1 MDLDTKW
8 KNVRESRR
16 FKALCVV
23 LSMVLAFSSVALLGA
38 VMRISGLYNN
48 DAFTDPTVAKEG
60 SLVQTTIFQS
70 ELDAIVND
78 IALLAGQK
86 QLQQKVAAL
95 KKAKADSVAAALE
108 QYKKDQATAIRKTL
122 VFYAGLKNQNITN
135 IGKDIPNYKVP
146 TKTIKKVV
154 AEDRDAPGLIR
165 DLQQIVNGT
174 RAGEDYLP
182 YLQLANWLHSSDG
195 VEYYN
200 DSDMRD
206 DPDDLIR
213 NYTVAFTVD
222 GQTVE
227 ANEYDADQTLSET
240 IKSAETHIKKLY
252 DKTVVGPYRSAADS
266 QQDMRKNLQELQCL
280 QFYAKDNITGQVVSQ
295 LSEGQTPAKLKD
307 APVYYSKTKAG
318 ENLRGADY
326 GARNARSDVAQ
337 YLMDG
342 DMSIYVG
349 IDPTVAG
356 GNDTLPDFVELN
368 ALCTRMQN
376 MNTVAMTVA
385 AVCLA
390 VLALAFLVLACLGC
404 GRRAGTD
411 GVRLLWMDY
420 IPLELHT
427 AIIAAAIAGL
437 GVVLFGNLFN
447 DLSNYYG
454 YQLSTLYY
462 GGLFLAACG
471 ALGAVAWG
479 LYAELTLSFVRLCK
493 SKKHLYKGT
502 LLYYICLGIWR
513 LLCKLHRFNRRMIRG
528 LAYTPRHF
536 KRNMVFCAVGYLLI
550 NIVLAVL
557 FGGYLEFAP
566 ISVPCALVFL
576 AFNGFC
582 VGYALRFLF
591 QLDRVIE
598 AAANRTDVEAAHLHP
613 ALAAMA
619 GSLRYTNQ
627 ELHNAVDQAVRDER
641 LKTEL
646 ITNVSHDLKT
656 PITSIITYTDLLSK
670 CPQTDEK
677 AKEYMA
683 VLTEKSTKL
692 ARLVEDLIEASKL
705 SSGNITLHPMVLD
718 LGELTAQAIGEY
730 QKEFE
735 ENRLQLV
742 LDPDLPRV
750 QAFADGS
757 KTYRVL
763 ENLLQNAK
771 KYSAAD
777 PRVYVRVYKQ
787 GDFGVFEIKNIS
799 AEPLNISP
807 QELTQR
813 FVRGDA
819 SRTKEG
825 NGLGLSIAQELC
837 SAQQG
842 KLELLIDGD
851 LFKARVYLPQPKNAL
866 PQDTAE

>member
-1 MDLDTKW
+1 MDTKW
-8 KNVRESRR
+8 KNVRESRW

-23 LSMVLAFSSVALLGA
+23 LSMVLAFSSVALLSA
-38 VMRISGLYNN
+38 VMRVSGLYND
-48 DAFTDPTVAKEG
+48 DAFTDPSVAKKG
-60 SLVQTTIFQS
+60 SLVQTTIFKA
-70 ELDAIVND
+70 ELDVIVNE

-146 TKTIKKVV
+146 AKTIKKVV

-182 YLQLANWLHSSDG
+182 YLQLANWLRSSDG

-200 DSDMRD
+200 DSDMQD
-206 DPDDLIR
+206 DPEDLTDY
-213 NYTVAFTVD
+213 YTVAFTVD
-222 GQTVE
+222 GKTVS
-227 ANEYDADQTLSET
+227 ADMYDDDLTLGET
-240 IKSAETHIKKLY
+240 IKSAEIHIKKLY
-252 DKTVVGPYRSAADS
+252 NKAVVKPYQTAADE
-266 QQDMRKNLQELQCL
+266 QQKMRQNLQELQCL

-295 LSEGQTPAKLKD
+295 LPEGQTPAMLKD

-318 ENLRGADY
+318 ENLRGTDY
-326 GARNARSDVAQ
+326 GARNASSDAAQ

-427 AIIAAAIAGL
+427 AIIAAAVLGL
-437 GVVLFGNLFN
+437 GYLLFEGLFT
-447 DLSNYYG
+447 DLFHYYG
-454 YQLSTLYY
+454 YQMSTLNF
-462 GGLFLAACG
+462 GWLFLAACG
-471 ALGAVAWG
+471 AFGAVAWG

-513 LLCKLHRFNRRMIRG
+513 LLCKLHRFNRRVIRG

-550 NIVLAVL
+550 NIILAGL

-670 CPQTDEK
+670 CPQSDEK

-771 KYSAAD
+771 KYSAVD
-777 PRVYVRVYKQ
+777 SRVYVRVYKQ

-799 AEPLNISP
+799 AQPLNISP

>member
-8 KNVRESRR
+8 KSVRESRW

-38 VMRISGLYNN
+38 VMRISGLYNE

-60 SLVQTTIFQS
+60 SLVQTTIFKA
-70 ELDAIVND
+70 ELDVIIND

-86 QLQQKVAAL
+86 QLQQKVVAL

-182 YLQLANWLHSSDG
+182 YLQLANWLRSSDG

-200 DSDMRD
+200 DSDMQD

-213 NYTVAFTVD
+213 YYTVAFTVD
-222 GQTVE
+222 GKTVE
-227 ANEYDADQTLSET
+227 ANEYDADQTLSDT
-240 IKSAETHIKKLY
+240 VKSAETYIKKLY
-252 DKTVVGPYRSAADS
+252 DKTVVGPYRSAADE
-266 QQDMRKNLQELQCL
+266 QQEMRKNLQELQCL
-280 QFYAKDNITGQVVSQ
+280 QFYAKDNTTGQVVSQ
-295 LSEGQTPAKLKD
+295 LAEGQTPAKLKD

-326 GARNARSDVAQ
+326 GARNARSDAAK

-342 DMSIYVG
+342 DMRIYVG

-356 GNDTLPDFVELN
+356 GNQMLPDFVKLN

-411 GVRLLWMDY
+411 GVHLLWMDY

-427 AIIAAAIAGL
+427 AIVAAAIIGL
-437 GVVLFGNLFN
+437 GYLLIEGLFSDLFH
-447 DLSNYYG
+447 YYG
-454 YQLSTLYY
+454 YQMSTLNF
-462 GGLFLAACG
+462 GWLFLAACG
-471 ALGAVAWG
+471 AFGAVAWG

-502 LLYYICLGIWR
+502 LLYYICLGVWR
-513 LLCKLHRFNRRMIRG
+513 LLCKLHRFNRRVIRG
-528 LAYTPRHF
+528 LAYTPQHF

-598 AAANRTDVEAAHLHP
+598 AAANRTDVEVAHLHP

-670 CPQTDEK
+670 CPQSDEK

-777 PRVYVRVYKQ
+777 SRVYVRVYKQ

-799 AEPLNISP
+799 AQPLNISP

-837 SAQQG
+837 NAQQG

>member
-1 MDLDTKW
+1 MDTKW
-8 KNVRESRR
+8 KNVRESRW

-23 LSMVLAFSSVALLGA
+23 LSMVLAFSSVALLSA
-38 VMRISGLYNN
+38 VMRVSGLYND
-48 DAFTDPTVAKEG
+48 DAFTNPSVAKKG
-60 SLVQTTIFQS
+60 SLVQTTIFKA
-70 ELDAIVND
+70 ELDVIVNE

-86 QLQQKVAAL
+86 QLQQKAAAL

-122 VFYAGLKNQNITN
+122 VFYARLKNQNITN

-146 TKTIKKVV
+146 AKTIKKVV

-182 YLQLANWLHSSDG
+182 YLQLANWLRSSDG

-200 DSDMRD
+200 DSDMSEE
-206 DPDDLIR
+206 PDNLIR
-213 NYTVAFTVD
+213 DYTFDFTVD
-222 GQTVE
+222 GKTVS
-227 ANEYDADQTLSET
+227 ADMYDDDLTLGET

-252 DKTVVGPYRSAADS
+252 DKVVVGPYRTAADE
-266 QQDMRKNLQELQCL
+266 QQKMRQNLQELQCL

-295 LSEGQTPAKLKD
+295 LAEGKSPASLKN

-318 ENLRGADY
+318 ENLRGTDY
-326 GARNARSDVAQ
+326 GADNARSDAVQ

-356 GNDTLPDFVELN
+356 GNDMLPDFVELN

-390 VLALAFLVLACLGC
+390 VLAFAFLVLACLGC

-427 AIIAAAIAGL
+427 AIIAAAVLGL
-437 GVVLFGNLFN
+437 GYLLFEGLFT
-447 DLSNYYG
+447 DLFHYYG
-454 YQLSTLYY
+454 YQMSTLNF
-462 GGLFLAACG
+462 GWLFLAACG
-471 ALGAVAWG
+471 AFGAVAWG

-513 LLCKLHRFNRRMIRG
+513 LLCKLHRFNRRVIRG

-557 FGGYLEFAP
+557 FGAFLEFAP
-566 ISVPCALVFL
+566 ISVPCALAFL

-670 CPQTDEK
+670 CPQSDEK

-777 PRVYVRVYKQ
+777 SRVYVRVYKQ

>member
-8 KNVRESRR
+8 KSVRESRW

-23 LSMVLAFSSVALLGA
+23 LSMVLAFGSVALLSA
-38 VMRISGLYNN
+38 VMRVSGLYND
-48 DAFTDPTVAKEG
+48 DAFTDPSVAKKG

-70 ELDAIVND
+70 ELDVIIND

-86 QLQQKVAAL
+86 QLQQKAAAL

-108 QYKKDQATAIRKTL
+108 QYKKDQAGAIRKTL

-182 YLQLANWLHSSDG
+182 YLQLANWLRSSDG

-200 DSDMRD
+200 DSDMQD
-206 DPDDLIR
+206 DPEDLTDY
-213 NYTVAFTVD
+213 YTVAFTVD
-222 GQTVE
+222 GKTVS
-227 ANEYDADQTLSET
+227 ADMYDDDLTLGDT
-240 IKSAETHIKKLY
+240 IKSAGTHIKKLY
-252 DKTVVGPYRSAADS
+252 DKAVVEPYQTAADE
-266 QQDMRKNLQELQCL
+266 QQEMRQNLQELQCL

-295 LSEGQTPAKLKD
+295 LPEGQTPAKLKD

-326 GARNARSDVAQ
+326 GARNTRSDAAQ

-356 GNDTLPDFVELN
+356 GNDMLPDFVELN

-427 AIIAAAIAGL
+427 AIIAAAVLGL
-437 GVVLFGNLFN
+437 GYLLIEGLFTDLFH
-447 DLSNYYG
+447 YYG

-471 ALGAVAWG
+471 AFGAVAWG

-557 FGGYLEFAP
+557 FGAYLEFAP
-566 ISVPCALVFL
+566 ISVPCALAFL

-670 CPQTDEK
+670 CPQSDEK

-771 KYSAAD
+771 KYSAVD
-777 PRVYVRVYKQ
+777 SRVYVRVYKQ